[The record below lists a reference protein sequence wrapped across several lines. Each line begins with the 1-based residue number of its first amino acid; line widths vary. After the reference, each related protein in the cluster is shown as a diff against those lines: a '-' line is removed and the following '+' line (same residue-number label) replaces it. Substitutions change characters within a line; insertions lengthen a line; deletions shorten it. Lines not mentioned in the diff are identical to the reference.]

1 MKNMRMIASVIEIVL
16 GAVLI
21 MLGYLG
27 RIDDYWSGMGG
38 GLLAVGVLQLI
49 RQLRYKNNAAYQQ
62 TVDTERSDE
71 RNRFLGMK
79 AWSWAGYLFVI
90 VAALASIVFK
100 MMHEEKLMF
109 AASGSV
115 CLLLVLYWVS
125 YFVLRK
131 KY

>member
-1 MKNMRMIASVIEIVL
+1 MNNKRLIASVIELAL

-21 MLGYLG
+21 ILGCLG

-49 RQLRYKNNAAYQQ
+49 RQLRYKNDTAYQEA
-62 TVDTERSDE
+62 VDTERDDE

-90 VAALASIVFK
+90 VAAAGSIAFK
-100 MMHEEKLMF
+100 LLNEEKLMF
-109 AASGSV
+109 AASGAV

-125 YFVLRK
+125 YLVLRK

>member
-1 MKNMRMIASVIEIVL
+1 MNNKRLIASVIELAL

-21 MLGYLG
+21 ILGCLG

-49 RQLRYKNNAAYQQ
+49 RQLRYKIDTAYQEA
-62 TVDTERSDE
+62 VDTERDDE

-90 VAALASIVFK
+90 VAAAGSIAFK
-100 MMHEEKLMF
+100 LLNEEKLMF
-109 AASGSV
+109 AASGAV

-125 YFVLRK
+125 YLVLRK